1 MLFLFSVCRHQPI
14 IQGRLNANM
23 NFQGGIHMATYD
35 KAWSET
41 IREPTTK
48 AEFYQI
54 AGITPELEEFVD
66 EFIKRPEMLKSLPLE
81 RQHQIEAQMDAV
93 LALFT

>member
-1 MLFLFSVCRHQPI
+1 
-14 IQGRLNANM
+14 
-23 NFQGGIHMATYD
+23 MATYD
-35 KAWSET
+35 KPWNEAT
-41 IREPTTK
+41 REPTTK

-66 EFIKRPEMLKSLPLE
+66 EFIKRPEMLESLPLE

-93 LALFT
+93 LALFN